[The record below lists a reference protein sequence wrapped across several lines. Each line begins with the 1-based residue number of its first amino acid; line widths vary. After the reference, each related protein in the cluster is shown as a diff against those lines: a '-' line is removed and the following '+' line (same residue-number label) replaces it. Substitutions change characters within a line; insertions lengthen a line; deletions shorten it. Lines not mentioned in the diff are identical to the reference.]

1 MTPPMYRRLRD
12 HFQDAGL
19 TAGLT
24 IQTLMWNDT
33 GKLSEAF
40 IVFRSGGGSDVQHDR
55 GGDFFVMV
63 DVIGAKGM
71 GKNDEV
77 DAAANRIA
85 EFISDQEGADSCV
98 GAMRLLGGVPPP
110 ITSTEGR
117 LIYRLLVSCTYGE

>member
-1 MTPPMYRRLRD
+1 MTPPMYRRLRNL
-12 HFQDAGL
+12 FESVGL
-19 TAGLT
+19 TTGLT

-63 DVIGAKGM
+63 DVIGAKG
-71 GKNDEV
+71 KNDEA

-98 GAMRLLGGVPPP
+98 GAMRLLGGLPPP

>member
-12 HFQDAGL
+12 HFEDAGL
-19 TAGLT
+19 TAGFT
-24 IQTLMWNDT
+24 IQILMWNDT
-33 GKLSEAF
+33 GKLSDAF

-63 DVIGAKGM
+63 DVIGAKG
-71 GKNDEV
+71 KNAEA

-98 GAMRLLGGVPPP
+98 GAMRLLGGLPPP

>member
-1 MTPPMYRRLRD
+1 VTPPMYRRLRD
-12 HFQDAGL
+12 HFKDAGL

-33 GKLSEAF
+33 GKLSDAF

-63 DVIGAKGM
+63 DVIGAKG
-71 GKNDEV
+71 KNGEA

-98 GAMRLLGGVPPP
+98 GAMRLLGGVPAP
-110 ITSTEGR
+110 IPSAEGR
-117 LIYRLLVSCTYGE
+117 LIYRLMVCCTYGE

>member
-1 MTPPMYRRLRD
+1 MTRPMYRRLRD
-12 HFQDAGL
+12 HFEDAGL

-33 GKLSEAF
+33 GKLSDAF

-63 DVIGAKGM
+63 DVVGAKG
-71 GKNDEV
+71 KNAEA

-98 GAMRLLGGVPPP
+98 GAMRLLGGLPPP

>member
-12 HFQDAGL
+12 HFEDAGL
-19 TAGLT
+19 TAGFT
-24 IQTLMWNDT
+24 IQTLTWNDT
-33 GKLSEAF
+33 GKLSDAF
-40 IVFRSGGGSDVQHDR
+40 IVFRSGGSSDVQHDR

-63 DVIGAKGM
+63 DVIGAKS
-71 GKNDEV
+71 KNAEA

-85 EFISDQEGADSCV
+85 DFISDQEGADSCV
-98 GAMRLLGGVPPP
+98 GAMRLLGGLPPP